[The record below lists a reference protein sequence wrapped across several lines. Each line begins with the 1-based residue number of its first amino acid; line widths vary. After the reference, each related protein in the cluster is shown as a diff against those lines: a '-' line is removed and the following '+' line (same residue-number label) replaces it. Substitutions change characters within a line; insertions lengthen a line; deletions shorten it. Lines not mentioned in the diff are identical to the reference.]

1 MQKLIFLFFGEN
13 NMERKIAL
21 SEEEM
26 LINKGIDMEKQQ
38 HSPSD
43 KKIYSK
49 WYDSWY
55 YLNCIYFVVEF

>member
-1 MQKLIFLFFGEN
+1 
-13 NMERKIAL
+13 MERKVAL

-55 YLNCIYFVVEF
+55 YLNCIDFVVEF